1 MKKYFALIISLIL
14 SIFVLAACGNGNL
27 VNEDSFNNYTLNIY
41 TNLENG
47 YTSETLKV
55 GSKYKISNNTNEEA
69 AYYGLYNSKVFKY
82 TTKYVEFGE
91 EKLKSASSAIDSS
104 IDPAKLEKL
113 LKALTKAD
121 VKDGSLVNLVNNSIV
136 SSIIESVVLTSD
148 KTVNLGTAYKNGL
161 IKLDSAK
168 VDISKSRIN
177 KIECSFPYGG
187 ETVVVTAEFKDYGT
201 TEIQDFP
208 VETSYDKTYYSYF
221 DANEEGQK
229 PKSVYIDVKFGDYG
243 TVRFESL
250 VLENDAEVNALNYFL
265 YLYKKGAYK
274 KATVNSA
281 TSSILLIGDQAESIT
296 KTIASKVS
304 KNNSPSNKRGTFAL
318 KFTDDSSNPSQ
329 QFQINLTDLSS
340 SYDSTSTV
348 IAGCISGFD
357 TLDAISQLTTDIY
370 STLDISIKVTYNDF
384 EYTEPTFKN

>member
-1 MKKYFALIISLIL
+1 MKKYLALIISLIL
-14 SIFVLAACGNGNL
+14 SVFVLAACGNGTL
-27 VNEDSFNNYTLNIY
+27 VSEDSFNNYALNIY
-41 TNLENG
+41 TSIEGG
-47 YTSETLKV
+47 YTAETLKD
-55 GSKYKISNNTNEEA
+55 GLKYKISNSTQESA
-69 AYYGLYNSKVFKY
+69 GYYGVYNSKVFKY

-121 VKDGSLVNLVNNSIV
+121 VKDGQLVNLVNNSIV
-136 SSIIESVVLTSD
+136 NSIIESVVLTSD

-201 TEIQDFP
+201 TEIKDFP

-221 DANEEGQK
+221 DANSEGQK
-229 PKSVYIDVKFGDYG
+229 PKSVYIDVKFGTYG

-274 KATVNSA
+274 KASVDSA
-281 TSSILLIGDQAESIT
+281 TTSILLLGDQTENIE
-296 KTIASKVS
+296 KTIAAKVS
-304 KNNSPSNKRGTFAL
+304 KDNTPSNKRGTLAL
-318 KFTDDSSNPSQ
+318 KFTDDNGYQSQ

-348 IAGCISGFD
+348 IAGCIEGFD
-357 TLDAISQLTTDIY
+357 VLDAVSQLTTDIY
-370 STLDISIKVTYNDF
+370 SKLDLKITVTYNDF
-384 EYTEPTFKN
+384 TYSEPTFK